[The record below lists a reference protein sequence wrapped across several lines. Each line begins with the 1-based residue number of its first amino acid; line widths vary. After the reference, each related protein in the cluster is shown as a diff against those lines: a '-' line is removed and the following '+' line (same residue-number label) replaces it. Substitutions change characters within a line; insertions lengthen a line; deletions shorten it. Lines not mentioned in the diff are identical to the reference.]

1 MSEITEAL
9 ADFAG
14 GRISRSQLWRQLLQ
28 YEDWMMPKNEGVDS
42 FGPFTLALPKVI
54 ENQNGRKQI
63 FLFADGD
70 AQERFAS
77 TCEASGGIGFANPTG
92 WQVFSVTLDGVDEV
106 VIDPGAPHQLLISSS
121 DFAEL
126 QGLAEAVA
134 IEEVWQ
140 RLRSG
145 DEEEGDEALAAH
157 YPGYHLVMVQH
168 PKGVLLINVPND
180 DVTRCTPVFTH
191 ADALACA
198 LDEIRE
204 QFAPEEIKTVQIGG
218 AQMFPVLANEKTDGI
233 VINFRGPGEPIA
245 FGIGMTEIML
255 KALAQPDNSGANS

>member
-1 MSEITEAL
+1 MSEISEAL
-9 ADFAG
+9 ADFAEQK
-14 GRISRSQLWRQLLQ
+14 ISRTQLWRHLLQ
-28 YEDWMMPKNEGVDS
+28 YQDWMMPKNEGVDS
-42 FGPFTLALPKVI
+42 FGPFTLALAKLIPD
-54 ENQNGRKQI
+54 ENANQRI

-77 TCEASGGIGFANPTG
+77 SYEATGGVGFANPTG
-92 WQVFSVTLDGVDEV
+92 WQVFGVALDGVDEV
-106 VIDPGAPHQLLISSS
+106 VIDPGAPHEFVITSSE
-121 DFAEL
+121 FAEINE
-126 QGLAEAVA
+126 LAGAVA

-157 YPGYHLVMVQH
+157 YPGYHLVMVQRAE
-168 PKGVLLINVPND
+168 GVLLINVPND
-180 DVTRCTPVFTH
+180 DGRRCTPVFTH

-204 QFAPEEIKTVQIGG
+204 QFAPEEIKTVRVGG

-245 FGIGMTEIML
+245 FDIGMTEIML
-255 KALAQPDNSGANS
+255 SALAASDNSAANA

>member
-1 MSEITEAL
+1 MNEISEAL
-9 ADFAG
+9 GDFADQK
-14 GRISRSQLWRQLLQ
+14 ISRTQLWRQLLE

-42 FGPFTLALPKVI
+42 FGPFTLELAKLI
-54 ENQNGRKQI
+54 QNESGKQQI

-77 TCEASGGIGFANPTG
+77 RHEASGGIGFANPTG

-106 VIDPGAPHQLLISSS
+106 AIDPGEPHEFAIRSSE
-121 DFAEL
+121 FAEV
-126 QGLAEAVA
+126 QELAEAVA

-145 DEEEGDEALAAH
+145 DEEEGDEATAAH
-157 YPGYHLVMVQH
+157 YPGYHLVMVQRAE
-168 PKGVLLINVPND
+168 GVLLINVPND
-180 DVTRCTPVFTH
+180 DGTRCTPVFTH

-204 QFAPEEIKTVQIGG
+204 QFAPEEIKTIRIGG
-218 AQMFPVLANEKTDGI
+218 AQMFPVLANEKTKGI

-245 FGIGMTEIML
+245 FDIGMTEIML
-255 KALAQPDNSGANS
+255 KALAALDNSAANA